1 MNQMEINT
9 NKLYDSL
16 DIKITLNKSNYLRDI
31 NSNIEFKDNDIIL
44 IWDIIQNIK
53 LKSMISQLFKDKNKQ
68 IYNKLLNKKMI
79 TTMI

>member
-1 MNQMEINT
+1 MEINT

-44 IWDIIQNIK
+44 I
-53 LKSMISQLFKDKNKQ
+53 
-68 IYNKLLNKKMI
+68 
-79 TTMI
+79 